1 MKENNV
7 IIIGAGISGLT
18 AGVYAK
24 KSGFNVTMI
33 NKLKIKGKAENI

>member
-24 KSGFNVTMI
+24 KSGFNVTI
-33 NKLKIKGKAENI
+33 LEHHIIPGGLSTS